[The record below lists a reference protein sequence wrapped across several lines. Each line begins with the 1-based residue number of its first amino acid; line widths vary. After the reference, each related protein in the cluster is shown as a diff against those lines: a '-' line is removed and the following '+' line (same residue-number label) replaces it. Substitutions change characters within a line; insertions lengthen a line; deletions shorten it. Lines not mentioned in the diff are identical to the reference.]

1 MSVNDDFEVLAG
13 SRSTVVKS
21 SKRFK
26 VDKESNT
33 SIYSSQDVHSLE
45 NFKDLSENQHVNI
58 TGKVQSI
65 SQAEQVTVKTT
76 GKIFKKQEFV
86 IANGTAVCRGVA

>member
-26 VDKESNT
+26 VDEESNT

-45 NFKDLSENQHVNI
+45 DFKDLSKNQHVNI

-65 SQAEQVTVKTT
+65 SQAEQKD
-76 GKIFKKQEFV
+76 I
-86 IANGTAVCRGVA
+86 